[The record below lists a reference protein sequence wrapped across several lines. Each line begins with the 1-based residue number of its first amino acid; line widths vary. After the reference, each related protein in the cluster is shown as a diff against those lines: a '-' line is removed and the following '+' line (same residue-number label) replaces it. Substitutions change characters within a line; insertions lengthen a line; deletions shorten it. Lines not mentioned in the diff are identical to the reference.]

1 VAVGEEP
8 EKETTASLG
17 ITLGSG
23 GTVTVDPDTL
33 CTTRQGVFAGGDV
46 VTGPKTAVDAIAA
59 GKKAAVIID
68 RYLAG
73 EALTHPVRF
82 DCRSLCRAITM
93 SSAELA
99 PSRRVSPPELPVES
113 RVQGFTEVEMSL
125 TPEQAV
131 QEAKRCLRC
140 DLDFTR
146 PKEEQKEDLLSAGK
160 ARA

>member
-1 VAVGEEP
+1 
-8 EKETTASLG
+8 
-17 ITLGSG
+17 
-23 GTVTVDPDTL
+23 
-33 CTTRQGVFAGGDV
+33 
-46 VTGPKTAVDAIAA
+46 
-59 GKKAAVIID
+59 VIID

-73 EALTHPVRF
+73 EALTQPACVR
-82 DCRSLCRAITM
+82 LPEVYIEPTTM
-93 SSAELA
+93 GSAELT
-99 PSRRVSPPELPVES
+99 PSRRVSPPELPAES

-146 PKEEQKEDLLSAGK
+146 PKEEQQEDLLSAGK